1 MSTQVQKAVG
11 KNPSYARPPQP
22 SSVVPVVPPPPY
34 IPYTSPPTS
43 SLPPPRLPDRP
54 PIADVPAGWTR
65 TSHIVPAAYPRRFND
80 SFGSLR
86 RESKPFQ
93 LEPPKQGETK
103 EERLARN
110 EGEARECLRQRFDAR
125 GFENGAAGKGEGLFM
140 AGERW
145 RRDGASEGVEGVT
158 LVVTHANGFHKES
171 WHPTLRRLLEADA
184 FDPSDTFGEPALRRT
199 SASSSSSTKK
209 TQVDEIWL
217 FDDVHHAASIDL
229 NADRIGGVHGWSD
242 GGRDIVNFLQ
252 HVYGSEGEQYPDQEV
267 LTWREGKATKR
278 RKVIGVGHSVGGNAL
293 VQAAAEAPQLFHGIF
308 LVEPMCPAHH
318 PPRSTLKLDANFSKV
333 WPLVNAAARR
343 RSDWPTLDDAAKV
356 RSSPFYAS
364 WHEETWALYL
374 SHGFVPLPGQ
384 DGAVQLATPAWAEG
398 CVFAE
403 PTGIAEGWDRLAQL
417 DVPVGFLMAGDS
429 RSTQGDEATA
439 RMVWR
444 PKLGSNERVMD
455 GGHLLVQEKPDEVAD
470 ALHRFIGGLSEGIL
484 TVRDVLSQAKM

>member
-1 MSTQVQKAVG
+1 MEGREGNQEEEG
-11 KNPSYARPPQP
+11 
-22 SSVVPVVPPPPY
+22 
-34 IPYTSPPTS
+34 
-43 SLPPPRLPDRP
+43 DRS
-54 PIADVPAGWTR
+54 GTF
-65 TSHIVPAAYPRRFND
+65 S
-80 SFGSLR
+80 R
-86 RESKPFQ
+86 RERVVGDRFQ
-93 LEPPKQGETK
+93 LQGSCSV
-103 EERLARN
+103 LA
-110 EGEARECLRQRFDAR
+110 
-125 GFENGAAGKGEGLFM
+125 
-140 AGERW
+140 
-145 RRDGASEGVEGVT
+145 
-158 LVVTHANGFHKES
+158 
-171 WHPTLRRLLEADA
+171 AD
-184 FDPSDTFGEPALRRT
+184 TVR
-199 SASSSSSTKK
+199 
-209 TQVDEIWL
+209 
-217 FDDVHHAASIDL
+217 
-229 NADRIGGVHGWSD
+229 
-242 GGRDIVNFLQ
+242 
-252 HVYGSEGEQYPDQEV
+252 
-267 LTWREGKATKR
+267 
-278 RKVIGVGHSVGGNAL
+278 

-455 GGHLLVQEKPDEVAD
+455 GGHLVSRRQTVVRGT
-470 ALHRFIGGLSEGIL
+470 ALIPLARPGEARRGG
-484 TVRDVLSQAKM
+484 